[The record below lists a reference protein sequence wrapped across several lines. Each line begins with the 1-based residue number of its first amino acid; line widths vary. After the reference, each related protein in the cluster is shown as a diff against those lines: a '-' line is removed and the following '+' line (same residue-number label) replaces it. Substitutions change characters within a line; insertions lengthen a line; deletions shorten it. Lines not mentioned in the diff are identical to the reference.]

1 MTCPFVDWPDDW
13 LASSFLLYSAVRP
26 DRGTGRGRAGHGSP
40 PRCTVGRTSHGQL
53 AGIDAPSPDQNGDLM
68 SQRIDIEQQL
78 PDAYQALMA
87 VYETVEAAVARVGL
101 DQKLIELAKLRVS
114 QINGCAFCTDLH
126 SRDARR
132 LGETERRLYLLPAW
146 RETDLYTERDRA
158 ALTLAEAMTRL
169 PAAQEVTDEVYS
181 EVTKVFT
188 AEEYAVIAWAITVI
202 NAFNR
207 LCVTSRTP
215 LPQT

>member
-1 MTCPFVDWPDDW
+1 
-13 LASSFLLYSAVRP
+13 
-26 DRGTGRGRAGHGSP
+26 
-40 PRCTVGRTSHGQL
+40 
-53 AGIDAPSPDQNGDLM
+53 M

-87 VYETVEAAVARVGL
+87 VYETVEAAVARAGL

-126 SRDARR
+126 SRDARQ

-146 RETDLYTERDRA
+146 RETDLYSERDRA
-158 ALTLAEAMTRL
+158 ALALAEAMTRL
-169 PAAQEVTDEVYS
+169 PVAQEVPDEVYS

-188 AEEYAVIAWAITVI
+188 PEEYAVIAWAITVI

-215 LPQT
+215 LPRI

>member
-1 MTCPFVDWPDDW
+1 
-13 LASSFLLYSAVRP
+13 
-26 DRGTGRGRAGHGSP
+26 
-40 PRCTVGRTSHGQL
+40 
-53 AGIDAPSPDQNGDLM
+53 M

-87 VYETVEAAVARVGL
+87 VYETVEAAVTQVGL
-101 DQKLIELAKLRVS
+101 DQKVVELAKLRTS

-126 SRDARR
+126 SRDARK
-132 LGETERRLYLLPAW
+132 LGESERRLYLLPAW
-146 RETDLYTERDRA
+146 RETDLYSERDRA
-158 ALTLAEAMTRL
+158 ALALAEAMTRL
-169 PAAQEVTDEVYS
+169 PTAQEVPDEIYS

-188 AEEYAVIAWAITVI
+188 GQEYVVLAWAIAVI

-215 LPQT
+215 LPKI

>member
-1 MTCPFVDWPDDW
+1 
-13 LASSFLLYSAVRP
+13 
-26 DRGTGRGRAGHGSP
+26 
-40 PRCTVGRTSHGQL
+40 
-53 AGIDAPSPDQNGDLM
+53 M

-126 SRDARR
+126 SRDARK

-146 RETDLYTERDRA
+146 RETDLYSERDRA
-158 ALTLAEAMTRL
+158 ALTLAEAMTHL
-169 PAAQEVTDEVYS
+169 PTAQEVPDEVYR

-215 LPQT
+215 LPQI

>member
-1 MTCPFVDWPDDW
+1 
-13 LASSFLLYSAVRP
+13 
-26 DRGTGRGRAGHGSP
+26 
-40 PRCTVGRTSHGQL
+40 
-53 AGIDAPSPDQNGDLM
+53 M

-87 VYETVEAAVARVGL
+87 VYETVEAAVARAGL

-146 RETDLYTERDRA
+146 RETDLYSERDRA
-158 ALTLAEAMTRL
+158 ALELAEAMTRL
-169 PAAQEVTDEVYS
+169 PAAQEVPDEVYR

-188 AEEYAVIAWAITVI
+188 AEEYAALAWSITVI

-215 LPQT
+215 LPQI

>member
-1 MTCPFVDWPDDW
+1 
-13 LASSFLLYSAVRP
+13 
-26 DRGTGRGRAGHGSP
+26 
-40 PRCTVGRTSHGQL
+40 
-53 AGIDAPSPDQNGDLM
+53 M

-87 VYETVEAAVARVGL
+87 VYETVEAAVARAGL

-126 SRDARR
+126 SRDARQ

-146 RETDLYTERDRA
+146 RETDLYSERDRA
-158 ALTLAEAMTRL
+158 ALALAEAMTRL
-169 PAAQEVTDEVYS
+169 PVAQEVPDEVYS

-215 LPQT
+215 LPQI